1 MRISDKKLNGVVYT
15 PQWIVGL
22 ILDNIGYKNNIY
34 NKKIIDPACGDGA
47 FLTEVVERFL
57 GDAKKQNLSR
67 TKIESLLEENI
78 YGFDIDAIALKK
90 CIILL
95 NEIALSHGFG
105 DVKWRVIQND
115 GLDKPCVNKYFNSFD
130 FVVGNPPYIRIQH
143 LGKERRDKIQ
153 DDWLLCKKGS
163 TDIFIT
169 FFELG
174 FYLLNKTGKLGYITP
189 NTYLKTKAGES
200 LREFIKNSGSL
211 RTLIDFEHNQL
222 FENATTYSVITVLDK
237 NHRKNTFALYKGDT
251 ESVEYIDDVNIENL
265 HNDNWILTSNKILKK
280 LQEIEKRG
288 MPLNKI
294 ARIHVGITTLADN
307 LYIFKNPRIENDI
320 AIITLKT
327 GETFTI
333 EKDILKPIVK
343 VSVLKNPNET
353 QNRFVLFP
361 YRKIN
366 DKHKIIPENELKNKF
381 PLAYKYFLAI
391 KERLDGRD
399 KGKPNSVAWYA
410 FGRSQGLDTSFGK
423 KILTSPIN
431 LKPNFLVWE
440 KDYFTFY
447 AGYCIKFDG
456 DLNILAEYLNSSD
469 MEFYIN
475 HVSRNYQNNYKS
487 FAKSFIEN
495 FGISDAG
502 LLNVAKQQSM
512 VFV

>member
-1 MRISDKKLNGVVYT
+1 MNVSEKKLNGVVYT
-15 PQWIVGL
+15 PKWVVNL
-22 ILDNIGYKNNIY
+22 ILDNLAYNKDIYK
-34 NKKIIDPACGDGA
+34 KKIIDPACGDGA
-47 FLTEVVERFL
+47 FLSEIVERFIF
-57 GDAKKQNLSR
+57 DAEQKKLNKPQI
-67 TKIESLLEENI
+67 KKFIGENVF
-78 YGFDIDAIALKK
+78 GFDIDEVAIKKCVATLDEIALKHNLK
-90 CIILL
+90 NINWQIIKTD
-95 NEIALSHGFG
+95 S
-105 DVKWRVIQND
+105 
-115 GLDKPCVNKYFNSFD
+115 LDKKNVGKYFDFFD

-143 LGKERRDKIQ
+143 LGKERRSKIQ
-153 DDWLLCKKGS
+153 GDWHLCKKGS

-237 NHRKNTFALYKGDT
+237 NHRKNPFALYKGDT

-343 VSVLKNPNET
+343 VSVLKNPN
-353 QNRFVLFP
+353 
-361 YRKIN
+361 
-366 DKHKIIPENELKNKF
+366 
-381 PLAYKYFLAI
+381 
-391 KERLDGRD
+391 
-399 KGKPNSVAWYA
+399 
-410 FGRSQGLDTSFGK
+410 K
-423 KILTSPIN
+423 KQ
-431 LKPNFLVWE
+431 K
-440 KDYFTFY
+440 
-447 AGYCIKFDG
+447 
-456 DLNILAEYLNSSD
+456 
-469 MEFYIN
+469 
-475 HVSRNYQNNYKS
+475 
-487 FAKSFIEN
+487 
-495 FGISDAG
+495 
-502 LLNVAKQQSM
+502 
-512 VFV
+512 